1 MGSDDFAIQ
10 VFFSLQRANH
20 PRGRNFDRAAR
31 KRRTVQVGEASG
43 RRAHTRRRVDDTTTQ
58 ATRVQP
64 VVAWGEGEGKVKAKH
79 RRWKLAPC
87 SRIGKRRPVER
98 GTRLRGER
106 KWWIEG
112 GGRGKSGVAP
122 RETSRPSFA
131 PSPRACIANARMFV
145 SRDVRASE
153 LAPRAPVTATLS
165 PCTLGNFQFQR
176 IPSSP
181 LASSPDPG
189 NGFV

>member
-1 MGSDDFAIQ
+1 M
-10 VFFSLQRANH
+10 
-20 PRGRNFDRAAR
+20 
-31 KRRTVQVGEASG
+31 
-43 RRAHTRRRVDDTTTQ
+43 
-58 ATRVQP
+58 QP

-181 LASSPDPG
+181 LASSPDLG